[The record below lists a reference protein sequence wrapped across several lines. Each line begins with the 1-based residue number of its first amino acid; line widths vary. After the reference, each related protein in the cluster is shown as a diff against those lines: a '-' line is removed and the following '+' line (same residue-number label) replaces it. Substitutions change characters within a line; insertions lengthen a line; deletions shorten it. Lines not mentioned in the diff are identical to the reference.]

1 MNDNYQE
8 EINLKDIFFYVLRRI
23 KKLITCGLIVG
34 FVFSV
39 FMGFK
44 AYKKQIKLNEYAMI
58 TKSEYKVFEQQK
70 DKLNA
75 ALNDRR
81 IESQSYMNDSAFLSL
96 DPYNTYEATAIY
108 YVSTDYKIILESQL
122 QDYDYINSV
131 LTSYVT
137 MLKDNNVINEIENK
151 YNINNLNEYIY
162 IYIENHLL
170 NINVFNEDEKIAQNI
185 LNELQNEIPTI
196 KKQIE
201 STIGENAISLVKEST
216 LRGIESDLIDLQNS
230 KTQKLSNIL
239 KDINDLQTNLD
250 KLEEPA
256 LKFSPI
262 EKGIKT
268 GIKNSITG
276 FFLGFF
282 FLTFIYCIQFV
293 MKNVVYSTE
302 ELQGKTNIR
311 ILGSIKA
318 SKETDKVINW
328 INKKE
333 KRTKLE
339 DNERNYRVIASN
351 IRAYLD
357 GDNNVL
363 LSCDSFSEQTTKF
376 VNTLQE
382 LLPDIQIVCK
392 GSILNSSE
400 AICEL
405 KNCGNIILVLEC
417 NKSTYKSIFDEKEK
431 LKDLNKNLLGSIVI
445 E

>member
-1 MNDNYQE
+1 
-8 EINLKDIFFYVLRRI
+8 
-23 KKLITCGLIVG
+23 
-34 FVFSV
+34 
-39 FMGFK
+39 
-44 AYKKQIKLNEYAMI
+44 
-58 TKSEYKVFEQQK
+58 
-70 DKLNA
+70 
-75 ALNDRR
+75 
-81 IESQSYMNDSAFLSL
+81 
-96 DPYNTYEATAIY
+96 
-108 YVSTDYKIILESQL
+108 
-122 QDYDYINSV
+122 
-131 LTSYVT
+131 
-137 MLKDNNVINEIENK
+137 
-151 YNINNLNEYIY
+151 
-162 IYIENHLL
+162 
-170 NINVFNEDEKIAQNI
+170 
-185 LNELQNEIPTI
+185 
-196 KKQIE
+196 
-201 STIGENAISLVKEST
+201 
-216 LRGIESDLIDLQNS
+216 
-230 KTQKLSNIL
+230 
-239 KDINDLQTNLD
+239 
-250 KLEEPA
+250 
-256 LKFSPI
+256 
-262 EKGIKT
+262 
-268 GIKNSITG
+268 
-276 FFLGFF
+276 
-282 FLTFIYCIQFV
+282 
-293 MKNVVYSTE
+293 MKNVIYSTE
-302 ELQGKTNIR
+302 ELQSKTNIR

-405 KNCGNIILVLEC
+405 KNCENIILLLEC